1 MKYIYL
7 SSLMIALSAFFL
19 IGCENAEYKAQSNS
33 LYITDAA
40 GTNNATTVTM
50 DDGADIVV
58 RLAQKVM
65 EDVEV
70 EIQFSPELLAEYN
83 ATSGTE
89 YEVLPADML
98 PKNATV
104 IIPAGEISANYRLHV
119 DDFVTNGITYAIPL
133 TLGNVIKGNI
143 VKSKAQSKFI
153 YVLAKPLN
161 VSVPVL
167 RGNAGNVTTLPETDW
182 GITVDAWTLEAWV
195 RMDGY
200 SINNQAIFTSGSN
213 DHEIY
218 IRFGDANR
226 PYNYLQIKSLG
237 GQKQTASDLEA
248 NTWYH
253 WAFVYNG
260 TTLTI
265 YRNGKQDTFF
275 DPPAPKGGS
284 VRFDFMKIVDSG
296 SYFRNNCAMSQVR
309 LWKVARTE
317 SEIANNMY
325 FEVNPKNPNLIAL
338 WPMDEGDGTSF
349 RDATGNGHN
358 ATSNGALQRWEH
370 NIRFDK

>member
-7 SSLMIALSAFFL
+7 SSLMIAFSTVFFM
-19 IGCENAEYKAQSNS
+19 GCENAEYKAQTNS

-40 GTNNATTVTM
+40 DIATAATITM
-50 DDGADIVV
+50 DDGADINVVV
-58 RLAQKVM
+58 RLAQKVT

-70 EIQFSPELLAEYN
+70 EIQFVPELLTEYN
-83 ATSGTE
+83 TISGTE
-89 YEVLPADML
+89 YEVLPANML
-98 PKNATV
+98 PQNATV
-104 IIPAGEISANYRLHV
+104 TIPAGEISTNYRLHV
-119 DDFVTNGITYAIPL
+119 NDFATNGITYAIPL
-133 TLGNVIKGNI
+133 ALGNVIKGD
-143 VKSKAQSKFI
+143 VTKSKAQSKFI

-161 VSVPVL
+161 VSAPIL
-167 RGNAGNVTTLPETDW
+167 RGNAGNVSTLPATDW

-253 WAFVYNG
+253 WAFVYNEQHLLFIEMENKIHSL
-260 TTLTI
+260 TLL
-265 YRNGKQDTFF
+265 R
-275 DPPAPKGGS
+275 
-284 VRFDFMKIVDSG
+284 R
-296 SYFRNNCAMSQVR
+296 
-309 LWKVARTE
+309 KVEA
-317 SEIANNMY
+317 
-325 FEVNPKNPNLIAL
+325 FVLIL
-338 WPMDEGDGTSF
+338 
-349 RDATGNGHN
+349 
-358 ATSNGALQRWEH
+358 
-370 NIRFDK
+370 

>member
-7 SSLMIALSAFFL
+7 SSLMIALSAFFF

-50 DDGADIVV
+50 DDGADINVVV

-70 EIQFSPELLAEYN
+70 EIQYN

-143 VKSKAQSKFI
+143 VKSKAQ
-153 YVLAKPLN
+153 Y
-161 VSVPVL
+161 
-167 RGNAGNVTTLPETDW
+167 RG
-182 GITVDAWTLEAWV
+182 
-195 RMDGY
+195 R
-200 SINNQAIFTSGSN
+200 
-213 DHEIY
+213 
-218 IRFGDANR
+218 
-226 PYNYLQIKSLG
+226 LQ
-237 GQKQTASDLEA
+237 E
-248 NTWYH
+248 
-253 WAFVYNG
+253 
-260 TTLTI
+260 
-265 YRNGKQDTFF
+265 
-275 DPPAPKGGS
+275 
-284 VRFDFMKIVDSG
+284 
-296 SYFRNNCAMSQVR
+296 
-309 LWKVARTE
+309 
-317 SEIANNMY
+317 
-325 FEVNPKNPNLIAL
+325 
-338 WPMDEGDGTSF
+338 
-349 RDATGNGHN
+349 
-358 ATSNGALQRWEH
+358 
-370 NIRFDK
+370 